1 MQEPD
6 ALEDE
11 AWKHP
16 IPVMKKRQ
24 KLIQLN
30 HCVRKRDLFGAP
42 GPEFLKEILAPLFG
56 DRVVFHIPLVDDPE
70 AKVRILLREMV
81 AQFLNLFSWGR

>member
-6 ALEDE
+6 ALEGE

-16 IPVMKKRQ
+16 VPVMEKGE
-24 KLIQLN
+24 KLFQLD
-30 HCVRKRDLFGAP
+30 HRVRKRDLFGAP
-42 GPEFLKEILAPLFG
+42 GPEFLKEIIAPLLG
-56 DRVVFHIPLVDDPE
+56 DRVVFHIPLEDDPE
-70 AKVRILLREMV
+70 TKVRVLLHKMV